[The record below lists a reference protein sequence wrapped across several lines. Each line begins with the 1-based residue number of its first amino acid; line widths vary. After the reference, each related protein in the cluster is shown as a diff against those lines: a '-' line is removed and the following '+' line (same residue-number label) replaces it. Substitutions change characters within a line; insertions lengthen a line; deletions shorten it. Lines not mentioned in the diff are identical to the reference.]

1 MTIWWIP
8 SSGCQEHS
16 PEKNRPPTSAASS
29 VTRRGWTNVYEA
41 TGEMYAELIDMFFRS
56 EMGFRA
62 VIVDK
67 SQIDETR
74 QDITK
79 TYIYDTKEKYVIVLE
94 CHRKGGYF
102 LLTAYYLNRP
112 YAEKGLK
119 KKMKKRLE
127 EVI

>member
-16 PEKNRPPTSAASS
+16 PEKNRPSTSAASS

-79 TYIYDTKEKYVIVLE
+79 TSMTPKRSMSLSWNVIVKE
-94 CHRKGGYF
+94 DISC
-102 LLTAYYLNRP
+102 
-112 YAEKGLK
+112 
-119 KKMKKRLE
+119 
-127 EVI
+127 

>member
-1 MTIWWIP
+1 M
-8 SSGCQEHS
+8 
-16 PEKNRPPTSAASS
+16 
-29 VTRRGWTNVYEA
+29 TRRGWTNVYEA

-94 CHRKGGYF
+94 CHHKGGYF

>member
-8 SSGCQEHS
+8 SSGYQEHS
-16 PEKNRPPTSAASS
+16 PEKNRPSTSVASS

-41 TGEMYAELIDMFFRS
+41 TGGMYAELLDMFFRS

-119 KKMKKRLE
+119 KKMKKHLE